1 MKKFIITEEE
11 KTRILGMHEDHG
23 YNSLN
28 EQNNKGGYTPQFG
41 SPIPAPQLNN
51 KGGYT
56 PQFGPDPKKNLEVL
70 KAQAAQAQVK
80 APEETYGAESL
91 PWNKAAPAQV
101 VGPIPA
107 ASATLAK
114 MAAAVTPEKPA
125 KPALKAAGTSTPSIT
140 DKNVLNTLKF
150 DFQYPGDKGYSYAFV
165 PGTVAEATS
174 TQTGTWYAKNNKTG
188 KVFDISKN
196 YPQTAQ
202 KLSTQFPNGAKAGT
216 QTPETPVAET
226 PKSEN
231 KTSWDDVV
239 KYYEGNKDPK
249 WKFSKKG
256 EGEGED
262 EGLNKMYDYVKVND
276 TNSVLIFWDD
286 GTVELGNGDNVE
298 NFGTWEWDGTKPV
311 ITPPGTAATDIKDI
325 KGKGL

>member
-1 MKKFIITEEE
+1 M
-11 KTRILGMHEDHG
+11 
-23 YNSLN
+23 
-28 EQNNKGGYTPQFG
+28 
-41 SPIPAPQLNN
+41 
-51 KGGYT
+51 
-56 PQFGPDPKKNLEVL
+56 
-70 KAQAAQAQVK
+70 
-80 APEETYGAESL
+80 
-91 PWNKAAPAQV
+91 
-101 VGPIPA
+101 
-107 ASATLAK
+107 
-114 MAAAVTPEKPA
+114 
-125 KPALKAAGTSTPSIT
+125 
-140 DKNVLNTLKF
+140 LNTLTF

-188 KVFDISKN
+188 KVFDVSKN

-216 QTPETPVAET
+216 QTPETPVAAEV

-249 WKFSKKG
+249 WKFSEKG
-256 EGEGED
+256 EGES
-262 EGLNKMYDYVKVND
+262 EGKMYDYVEVND
-276 TNSVLIFWDD
+276 TNSFLSFWND
-286 GTVELGNGDNVE
+286 GSVELGNGDNVK